1 MSRSGNTTEPMQ
13 DPSSRMGSR
22 LARRLVIGL
31 IGGSLIGLV
40 VGAALGAT
48 FFEPGGLRFVLSTVG
63 AGVAGTLLGG
73 LWAGYSSLESPD
85 PGREPSDT
93 RRPMSD
99 AELVREESGSPLAGD
114 DVEPPGHEDG

>member
-1 MSRSGNTTEPMQ
+1 
-13 DPSSRMGSR
+13 MGSR

-48 FFEPGGLRFVLSTVG
+48 FFEPGGPRFVLSTVG

-73 LWAGYSSLESPD
+73 LWAGYSSLESPE

-99 AELVREESGSPLAGD
+99 AEFVREESGSPLAGD
-114 DVEPPGHEDG
+114 EVEPLGHEDG